1 MLVEIDNPRQ
11 NENERRRV
19 FHDDYFDLYV
29 WIAHDG
35 AIGGFQ
41 LCYDRD
47 GMERALTWREKF
59 GYSHEKVDP
68 GEETGRHYKMK
79 PVLLDDGI
87 FDYRA
92 IAGRFIE
99 AAARIDSAI
108 AGFVYKKILEYG
120 P

>member
-1 MLVEIDNPRQ
+1 MLIEIDNPRQ

-35 AIGGFQ
+35 AISGFQ

-47 GMERALTWREKF
+47 GMERALTWREKH

-68 GEETGRHYKMK
+68 GEDIGKHFKMK
-79 PVLLDDGI
+79 PVLLADGL
-87 FDYRA
+87 FDYRG
-92 IAGRFIE
+92 IAERFRE
-99 AAARIDSAI
+99 AGAGIDKNI
-108 AGFVYKKILEYG
+108 AGFVHKKILEYG